1 MARDTNS
8 VFSSKD
14 PKEGLKELFKGQ
26 IFDDIHMDQK
36 LSPLSL
42 VAAVFFV
49 IAAVFLLRLVF
60 LQVIVSDHYTAMA
73 QETRTINFNTT
84 PRRGTIYDRNGV
96 VLAVSVDATS
106 IYCNPHE
113 VKDPR
118 TEAYMIAKVLGGEIE
133 DYLPSLENKET
144 QLYDP
149 DSGELVLDEETG
161 EPVMVN
167 VTFSYIKRQA
177 DTELAQKVKELDL
190 PGVYFTP
197 DTRREY
203 PNGAIGG
210 QVIGVC
216 DIDGNGIT
224 GLELQYD
231 EILRGTPGKYSAERG
246 EKGTPIPGGVI
257 IDEPAIDG
265 EDIMISLDIK
275 LQDTVERALAEGIAP
290 YEAKKGSSVVMDSAT
305 GEIYAICSF
314 PYLDP
319 NDLENSLIGSE
330 NLTAITQ
337 PYEPGSIF
345 KSISALAVLEQRA
358 VEPTDAIWCP
368 AKLPADEYEIK
379 DAHARGDVYMTFETI
394 LNQSSNVG
402 ISLATEKAGFQYLNE
417 IISRL
422 KILEKTGVD
431 YPGEVAGIM
440 EDFSSWAKVTGYNIS
455 FGQGITASPLQMVRA
470 YGAIC
475 NDGVLT
481 TPHFLLSKPQT
492 GTWEE
497 YESEKVI
504 DDMEALAKL
513 KSMMRGV
520 VSSGTGKNANI
531 DGYKVVGKTSTAEI
545 AENGTYAEN
554 RYNLCF
560 TGFIDESNS
569 DLVCFVSAN
578 DVVYEGNVS
587 GIFSDIMS
595 EAIEQYNIVPK
606 ASQ

>member
-1 MARDTNS
+1 MRRNRATGFD
-8 VFSSKD
+8 FKD
-14 PKEGLKELFKGQ
+14 PKQGVKELFKGQ

-42 VAAVFFV
+42 VAAIFFV
-49 IAAVFLLRLVF
+49 IAAIFLLRLIY

-96 VLAVSVDATS
+96 VLAVSVDATA

-113 VKDPR
+113 VTDPR
-118 TEAYMIAKVLGGEIE
+118 YEAYMISKIMGGKIE
-133 DYLPSLENKET
+133 DYLPALENKQT

-149 DSGELVLDEETG
+149 DTGELVIDEATG
-161 EPVMVN
+161 EPVMTN

-177 DTELAQKVKELDL
+177 DTELADQVKALKLD
-190 PGVYFTP
+190 GVYFTP

-246 EKGTPIPGGVI
+246 EKGTPIPGGVL
-257 IDEPAIDG
+257 IDEPAVDG

-275 LQDTVERALAEGIAP
+275 MQDTIERALAEGIKP
-290 YEAKKGSSVVMDSAT
+290 YEADKGSAVMMDAAT
-305 GEIYAICSF
+305 GEIYAICSY

-330 NLTAITQ
+330 NLIAVTQ

-345 KSISALAVLEQRA
+345 KSISALSALEQDA
-358 VEPTDAIWCP
+358 FEPTDSIFCP

-379 DAHARGDVYMTFETI
+379 DAHKRSDMYMTFEQI

-402 ISLATEKAGFQYLNE
+402 ISLVTEKAGFDHLNE
-417 IISRL
+417 IIHRL
-422 KILEKTGVD
+422 KINEKSGVD
-431 YPGEVAGIM
+431 YPGEVAGTM
-440 EDFSSWAKVTGYNIS
+440 QDFDSWAKVTGYNVS
-455 FGQGITASPLQMVRA
+455 FGQGITATPLQMVRA
-470 YGAIC
+470 YGAIV
-475 NDGVLT
+475 NDGVIT

-504 DDMEALAKL
+504 EDEEALDKL

-520 VSSGTGKNANI
+520 VTSGTGKNADI
-531 DGYKVVGKTSTAEI
+531 PGYTVVGKTSTAQI
-545 AENGTYAEN
+545 AENGSYAEN

-560 TGFIDESNS
+560 TGFIDQSNS
-569 DLVCFVSAN
+569 KLVCFVSAN
-578 DVVYEGNVS
+578 DVIYEGNVS

>member
-1 MARDTNS
+1 MRASSSRDLT
-8 VFSSKD
+8 
-14 PKEGLKELFKGQ
+14 PKNPRDGLKELFKGQ
-26 IFDDIHMDQK
+26 IFEDIHMDQK

-49 IAAVFLLRLVF
+49 IAAVFLLRLIF

-113 VKDPR
+113 VTDPR
-118 TEAYMIAKVLGGEIE
+118 TEAYMISKVLGGRIE
-133 DYLPSLENKET
+133 DYLPALENTET

-149 DSGELVLDEETG
+149 ETGELVLDEETG
-161 EPVMVN
+161 EPVMTQ

-177 DTELAQKVKELDL
+177 DIDLAQKVKELKLD
-190 PGVYFTP
+190 GVYFTP

-231 EILRGTPGKYSAERG
+231 DILSGTPGKYSAERG

-257 IDEPAIDG
+257 IDEPAVDG

-275 LQDTVERALAEGIAP
+275 LQDTVERALAEGIKP
-290 YEAKKGSSVVMDSAT
+290 YEAKKGSSIVMDSGT
-305 GEIYAICSF
+305 GEIYAICSY

-319 NDLENSLIGSE
+319 NDLKNSLIGSE

-345 KSISALAVLEQRA
+345 KSISSLAVLEQDA
-358 VEPTDAIWCP
+358 LEPTDSLWCP
-368 AKLPADEYEIK
+368 AKLPADEYEIT
-379 DAHARGDVYMTFETI
+379 DAHSRPDMYMTFEQI

-402 ISLATEKAGFQYLNE
+402 ISLATEKSGFQYLNE
-417 IISRL
+417 MIERL
-422 KILEKTGVD
+422 KITEKTGVD
-431 YPGEVAGIM
+431 YPGEVEGVVQ
-440 EDFSSWAKVTGYNIS
+440 DFSEWAKVTGYNVS

-504 DDMEALAKL
+504 NDEEALTKL

-520 VSSGTGKNANI
+520 VTSGTGKNANI
-531 DGYKVVGKTSTAEI
+531 DGYSVVGKTSTAEI
-545 AENGTYAEN
+545 AENGSYAGN

-560 TGFIDESNS
+560 TGFIDQSNS

-578 DVVYEGNVS
+578 DVIYEGNVA
-587 GIFSDIMS
+587 GIFSAIMS

-606 ASQ
+606 AGQ

>member
-1 MARDTNS
+1 MRRESPIGFA
-8 VFSSKD
+8 SKD
-14 PKEGLKELFKGQ
+14 AKEGLKELFKGQ
-26 IFDDIHMDQK
+26 IFDDIQMDQK

-49 IAAVFLLRLVF
+49 IAAVFLLRLIF

-73 QETRTINFNTT
+73 QETRTINFSTT

-106 IYCNPHE
+106 VYCNPHE
-113 VKDPR
+113 VTDPR
-118 TEAYMIAKVLGGEIE
+118 YEAYMISKTLGGKIE
-133 DYLPSLENKET
+133 DYLPALESKET

-149 DSGELVLDEETG
+149 ETGELVLDEETG
-161 EPVMVN
+161 EPVMTN

-177 DTELAQKVKELDL
+177 DTDLAAKVKELKLD
-190 PGVYFTP
+190 GVYFTP

-224 GLELQYD
+224 GLELEYD
-231 EILRGTPGKYSAERG
+231 DILRGIPGKYSAERG
-246 EKGTPIPGGVI
+246 EKGTPIPGGVL
-257 IDEPAIDG
+257 IDEPAVDG

-275 LQDTVERALAEGIAP
+275 LQDTVERALAAGIKP
-290 YEAKKGSSVVMDSAT
+290 YEAKKGSSVVMDSST
-305 GEIYAICSF
+305 GEIYAICSYPF
-314 PYLDP
+314 LDP

-330 NLTAITQ
+330 NLTAVTQ

-345 KSISALAVLEQRA
+345 KSISALAVLEA
-358 VEPTDAIWCP
+358 GALEPTDSLFCP
-368 AKLPADEYEIK
+368 AKLPADQYEIK
-379 DAHARGDVYMTFETI
+379 DAHARGDMYMTFEQI

-402 ISLATEKAGFQYLNE
+402 ISLATEKSGFDHLNDM
-417 IISRL
+417 IGRL
-422 KILEKTGVD
+422 RITEKTGVD
-431 YPGEVAGIM
+431 YPGEVDGM
-440 EDFSSWAKVTGYNIS
+440 VLDFANWGKVTGYNVS

-492 GTWEE
+492 GAWEE
-497 YESEKVI
+497 YECEQVI
-504 DDMEALAKL
+504 TDEVALGKL

-520 VSSGTGKNANI
+520 VTSGTGKDAAI
-531 DGYKVVGKTSTAEI
+531 DGFKVVGKTSTAEI
-545 AENGTYAEN
+545 AENGSYAEN

-569 DLVCFVSAN
+569 NLVCFVSAN
-578 DVVYEGNVS
+578 DVIYEGNVS

-595 EAIEQYNIVPK
+595 EAIEQYNIVPI
-606 ASQ
+606 ASK